1 MHLFYLLD
9 LSSCQQLSSRLV
21 QQVWHLVKQE
31 NAQEKCSMMMMM
43 IMISMIS
50 LDIITYYSEAYDRV
64 AEVVRRKVCTRTQH
78 MFFGP
83 NTLKNN
89 VLCSRNA
96 QLHDIYITYYSKMNY
111 AQKWR
116 ICRKYAPDE
125 RIRGIFASSESL
137 PSANWRVIRLGSTKC
152 RQNQNNCVPSDTNSE
167 RY

>member
-21 QQVWHLVKQE
+21 QQVWHLVKKE

-43 IMISMIS
+43 VIIISR
-50 LDIITYYSEAYDRV
+50 DIIIYCSEAYDRV

-96 QLHDIYITYYSKMNY
+96 QLHDIYITYYSTMNY